1 MATDPAFV
9 NPTRPA
15 EPRAALDPEL
25 RLISH
30 SAPLPTSLSTSSLNR
45 SSQSTSAPSNE
56 ITSAAGV
63 GVSALYRTEIAR
75 LTVEIS
81 ALRLELARQ
90 QRREQSIIDHY
101 ERVLATRNRALSER
115 NTKHENDGFG
125 LFDRFLP

>member
-1 MATDPAFV
+1 MATDPAFA
-9 NPTRPA
+9 NPTRPV
-15 EPRAALDPEL
+15 EPQAALEPGL
-25 RLISH
+25 LSISP
-30 SAPLPTSLSTSSLNR
+30 SVPFSTPRSTSSLTD
-45 SSQSTSAPSNE
+45 SAQFHSAPSNG

-101 ERVLATRNRALSER
+101 ERVLETRNRALSER
-115 NTKHENDGFG
+115 NTEQETDDSG